1 MTENELKI
9 FFPFNE
15 NDDLDDLFEERLF
28 EFKQFFIQK
37 TIIPKVFEAK
47 IEKLLKIDKAYNI
60 LKNNLKE
67 QFSTSFKIENPF
79 EIEQNILTVFNRY
92 QIQKNEIKTQ
102 LQQSQSTV
110 ELIQYVRTLIL
121 LTKFYLDKWVDIPTH
136 KEIVV
141 SKEPDPMELL
151 KAIKEFNLKGG
162 VNFVDISEKINICPD
177 ILIFESKRLSL
188 QRNLY

>member
-110 ELIQYVRTLIL
+110 ELIQYVHTLIL
-121 LTKFYLDKWVDIPTH
+121 LTKFYLDKWVDVPTH

>member
-121 LTKFYLDKWVDIPTH
+121 LTKFYLDKWVDVPTY

>member
-47 IEKLLKIDKAYNI
+47 INKLLKIEQAYNI
-60 LKNNLKE
+60 IKNNHQQK
-67 QFSTSFKIENPF
+67 FSITIKVENSFD
-79 EIEQNILTVFNRY
+79 IEQNILTVFNRY
-92 QIQKNEIKTQ
+92 QIQKNDIKSK

-110 ELIQYVRTLIL
+110 EIIQNVRALIL
-121 LTKFYLDKWVDIPTH
+121 LNKFYLDKWVDVPTDN
-136 KEIVV
+136 EIVI
-141 SKEPDPMELL
+141 SRETDPMELL

>member
-121 LTKFYLDKWVDIPTH
+121 LTKFYLDKWVDVPTH